1 QRGGAGG
8 GFPGG
13 AGGSGA
19 KKAKD
24 AKPGT
29 PEHAADDF
37 VAKMLA
43 GDTKSAAKMV
53 SSRARTPALKELLD
67 GKAAKSSGQWKQVL
81 QGANRLGAA
90 RSVRSD
96 RVVNFTNSK
105 EESIRMTLR
114 RQGKEYKVFNI
125 TFSKASTKKKKRR
138 SR

>member
-1 QRGGAGG
+1 
-8 GFPGG
+8 
-13 AGGSGA
+13 
-19 KKAKD
+19 
-24 AKPGT
+24 
-29 PEHAADDF
+29 
-37 VAKMLA
+37 MLA

-81 QGANRLGAA
+81 QGASRLGAA

-96 RVVNFTNSK
+96 RVVNFSNSK
-105 EESIRMTLR
+105 QQSIRMTLR

-125 TFSKASTKKKKRR
+125 TFANSSTKKKKRS

>member
-1 QRGGAGG
+1 MPKSARAQLQMAM
-8 GFPGG
+8 
-13 AGGSGA
+13 AMSKQLEEQKQA
-19 KKAKD
+19 EEHWAAQKKAKD

-96 RVVNFTNSK
+96 RVVNFSNSK
-105 EESIRMTLR
+105 QESIRMTLR
-114 RQGKEYKVFNI
+114 RQGYE
-125 TFSKASTKKKKRR
+125 
-138 SR
+138 

>member
-1 QRGGAGG
+1 
-8 GFPGG
+8 
-13 AGGSGA
+13 
-19 KKAKD
+19 
-24 AKPGT
+24 
-29 PEHAADDF
+29 
-37 VAKMLA
+37 M
-43 GDTKSAAKMV
+43 
-53 SSRARTPALKELLD
+53 KELLD

-90 RSVRSD
+90 RSVRSGD